1 MTAGE
6 APADDGNGSPAMG
19 PEKEGEIKIT
29 HVHIR
34 AGGERVGVPESSA
47 VKGTRAGIGFLPLK
61 VEKSPGD
68 LSQV

>member
-6 APADDGNGSPAMG
+6 PLEDDGNGSPARG
-19 PEKEGEIKIT
+19 PETEAEIIKMHAHT
-29 HVHIR
+29 S
-34 AGGERVGVPESSA
+34 GERGVIPEAIA
-47 VKGTRAGIGFLPLK
+47 VKGTRAEIGLPAK

>member
-6 APADDGNGSPAMG
+6 PLADDGNGSPAKG
-19 PEKEGEIKIT
+19 PETEAEIKIMHAHT
-29 HVHIR
+29 S
-34 AGGERVGVPESSA
+34 GERGGVPEAIA
-47 VKGTRAGIGFLPLK
+47 VKGTRAVIGLPAK